1 MDCAE
6 EVAVLQ
12 SQLLPLA
19 GIQEISFH
27 VLEGKMSVLYD
38 ANRIGPQELIRAV
51 SRTGMRA
58 QEFQEAQI
66 EPGEGSRWSR
76 WGRTVT
82 TTASGLALLAGFLV
96 HGAMAGWAAA
106 VGIDES
112 TAAPPFAKALYLIA
126 IISGGWFVA
135 PKAWLAVRQRRAD
148 MNLLMTVAV
157 AGAVLIGQWAEA
169 ATVAFLFALS
179 LALEAWSV
187 GRARKAVASLM
198 EMAPPQARQIGS
210 DGSEQTVP
218 VAEVD
223 VGSRILV
230 KPGERIPLDG
240 RIEHGE
246 TTVDQSP
253 ITGES
258 MPLAKGPG
266 DEVFAG
272 TINHDGALEI
282 MTVKSAAQSTISQII
297 KMVREAQ
304 SKRSPSEQW
313 VEKFAHY
320 YTPSVMGLAVAIAIL
335 PPLVD
340 GLWSLWFYRA
350 LVLLV
355 IACPCALVIST
366 PVSIVAALTAAAKNG
381 VLIKGGVYVELPS
394 RLAAVALDKT
404 GTLTEGRPRVSRV
417 VSLDG
422 YGEDDVLRLAAAIE
436 MRSEHPLAQA
446 IVDYAQSRG
455 IHTVPVQSYQA
466 IKGKGA
472 TALLDGRPVWIGS
485 HRYLEERGEQT
496 PHIAELLTELSSA
509 GTSAVVVGENGHVC
523 GLIALADRIRSDA
536 SRAVGDLKAAGV
548 RHVVM
553 LTGDNRPTAEAVA
566 RESGVDDFRAELLP
580 QDKLAAVE
588 ELVNRYQSVA
598 MVGDGVND
606 APAMARAGLGIAM
619 GAIGSD
625 AAVEAADIALMADD
639 LSRLPWLVRYSRR
652 VLAVIRQNVIA
663 SLAVK
668 AVFVFLTFIGYAS
681 LWAAIAADMG
691 MSLLVVFNAL
701 RLLQT
706 DAAPLLTDQRQ
717 PGGPLSPPLPE
728 PAARLP

>member
-1 MDCAE
+1 MASIDLKIHGMDCAE
-6 EVAVLQ
+6 EAAVLK
-12 SQLLPLA
+12 SQILPLP
-19 GIQEISFH
+19 GVRELSFH
-27 VLEGKMSVLYD
+27 VFEGKMSVVYD
-38 ANRIGPQELIRAV
+38 AARVDPQELISAV
-51 SRTGMRA
+51 GRTGMRA
-58 QEFQEAQI
+58 QEFQEAEI
-66 EPGEGSRWSR
+66 EPSEASQWSR
-76 WGRTVT
+76 WGRTI
-82 TTASGLALLAGFLV
+82 TTAASGFALIAGFLA
-96 HGAMAGWAAA
+96 HAAIAGCAAA
-106 VGIDES
+106 VGVDES
-112 TAAPPFAKALYLIA
+112 ISVPPLAKSGYLIA
-126 IISGGWFVA
+126 ILSGGWFVA
-135 PKAWLAVRQRRAD
+135 PKAWLAVKRRRAD
-148 MNLLMTVAV
+148 MHLLMTVAV

-187 GRARKAVASLM
+187 GRARKAVGALM
-198 EMAPPQARQIGS
+198 EMAPPQARRIGS
-210 DGSEQTVP
+210 DGSEETLP
-218 VAEVD
+218 VEEVGVD
-223 VGSRILV
+223 SRILV

-258 MPLAKGPG
+258 MPVAKGPG

-282 MTVKSAAQSTISQII
+282 RTVKSAAQSTISQII

-320 YTPSVMGLAVAIAIL
+320 YTPSVMGLAVAIAIV
-335 PPLVD
+335 PPLAG

-381 VLIKGGVYVELPS
+381 VLIKGGVYVELPGQVT
-394 RLAAVALDKT
+394 AVALDKT
-404 GTLTEGRPRVSRV
+404 GTLTEGRPRVSRIV
-417 VSLDG
+417 PLNG
-422 YGEDDVLRLAAAIE
+422 FGEDDVLRLAAAIE

-446 IVDYAQSRG
+446 IVDRALSRG
-455 IHTVPVQSYQA
+455 IRTEPVESYQA
-466 IKGKGA
+466 VKGKGA
-472 TALLDGRPVWIGS
+472 TALKDGRPVWIGS

-496 PHIAELLTELSSA
+496 PRIAELLTELSSA

-523 GLIALADRIRSDA
+523 GLIALADRIRSEA
-536 SRAVGDLKAAGV
+536 RRVVGDLKVAGV

-553 LTGDNRPTAEAVA
+553 LTGDNRPTAEAIA
-566 RESGVDDFRAELLP
+566 RESGVDEFQAELLP

-588 ELVNRYQSVA
+588 ELVGRYQRVA

-652 VLAVIRQNVIA
+652 VLAVIRQNIVA
-663 SLAVK
+663 SLGVK

-691 MSLLVVFNAL
+691 MSLLVVLNAL
-701 RLLQT
+701 RLLKSGT
-706 DAAPLLTDQRQ
+706 DPREGRA
-717 PGGPLSPPLPE
+717 
-728 PAARLP
+728 